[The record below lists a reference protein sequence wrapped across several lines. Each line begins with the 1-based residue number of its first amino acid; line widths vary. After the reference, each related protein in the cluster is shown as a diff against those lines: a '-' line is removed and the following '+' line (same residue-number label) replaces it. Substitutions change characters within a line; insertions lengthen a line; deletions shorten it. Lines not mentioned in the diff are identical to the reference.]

1 MTGKYINWSTD
12 SADGDLLKAI
22 ANELAEKNRL
32 ERYKIN
38 NGYYG
43 AVPNS
48 EEAKLGDEA

>member
-1 MTGKYINWSTD
+1 MGKYFFLHSNSPSDDI
-12 SADGDLLKAI
+12 AIAI

-48 EEAKLGDEA
+48 EEAKLRDEA